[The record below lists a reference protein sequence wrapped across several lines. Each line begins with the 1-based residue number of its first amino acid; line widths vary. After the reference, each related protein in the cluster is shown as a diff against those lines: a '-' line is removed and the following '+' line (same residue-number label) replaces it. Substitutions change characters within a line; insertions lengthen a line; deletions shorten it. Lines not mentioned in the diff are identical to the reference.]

1 LAAALRILIVE
12 DEWLIAEDHAEHLR
26 RAGCEVVGPVP
37 SVEAALDSIA
47 REQPDS
53 ALLDVQLNDETS
65 YVLADTLREKGIP
78 FAFVT
83 GYGDSSLP
91 PRFAE
96 VAVLQKPTNQALL
109 AAVVLKLVQQVSAPK
124 GR

>member
-1 LAAALRILIVE
+1 MAAALRILIVE
-12 DEWLIAEDHAEHLR
+12 DEWLIAADHAEHLR

-91 PRFAE
+91 PRFAK

-109 AAVVLKLVQQVSAPK
+109 AAVVLKLVQQVSTPK